1 VVELSSCTSH
11 HDLSLP
17 VLLSR
22 SNTGNTF
29 RVHQAL
35 NLEQPAK
42 VLVLGGSLTVGH
54 DAGGMEHAWPA
65 LLSREN
71 CIGVGLVENRGKAS
85 TGSNYALANI
95 QTLLSPFDWDIILL
109 EYALNDDV
117 GDGSLL
123 VSSRRERFSI
133 EYEG

>member
-1 VVELSSCTSH
+1 
-11 HDLSLP
+11 
-17 VLLSR
+17 
-22 SNTGNTF
+22 
-29 RVHQAL
+29 L

>member
-1 VVELSSCTSH
+1 MENSSTWIPSSGSLSFSL
-11 HDLSLP
+11 LSLSAFSLVFTARVSVFP
-17 VLLSR
+17 VPEH
-22 SNTGNTF
+22 G
-29 RVHQAL
+29 
-35 NLEQPAK
+35 
-42 VLVLGGSLTVGH
+42 
-54 DAGGMEHAWPA
+54 AGKNI
-65 LLSREN
+65 L
-71 CIGVGLVENRGKAS
+71 
-85 TGSNYALANI
+85 NYALANI